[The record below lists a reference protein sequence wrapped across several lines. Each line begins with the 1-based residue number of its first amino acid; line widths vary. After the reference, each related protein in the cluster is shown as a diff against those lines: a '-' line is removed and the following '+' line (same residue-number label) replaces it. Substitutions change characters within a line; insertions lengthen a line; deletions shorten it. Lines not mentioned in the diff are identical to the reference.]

1 MVEEKIR
8 IEADVKDAVK
18 KIGDLETAIKDL
30 TEQNKTQAEQLEK
43 AMKATEKAA
52 KGSTK
57 SIGGVRKAIGKLGKG
72 FKGLGLAMKAA
83 GFGLVMKLVQ
93 AVTDKMQENQAI
105 VDILSAASETFSIV
119 LKKIVDVFKPI
130 ITQVME
136 ATGGFDAL
144 QKVLG
149 GALTISINTVLLVLQ
164 SLMWGV
170 KKAQLEWEDSF
181 LGSEDPVKI
190 AKLQGE
196 LDEIEAKIAKTTE
209 KIANGGKQIADNF
222 VDAIG
227 EVGTLAEGVVDG
239 VSTAIDT
246 IDLKQA
252 MSEGQALANQKK
264 NFERLALQ
272 QQRLVEQYDKQAEE
286 LRQIRDDETISID
299 ERIKA
304 NEELGKVLD
313 EQNKAEQATIEARIK
328 AIEME
333 IALKGEST
341 ELSNE
346 LYELNTELVAVEA
359 KVAGF
364 RSEQL
369 TNQNALIRE
378 QNDLTNASAEQEAIL
393 GVERAR
399 WEAEQETNELKR
411 LGMLRFALEEEKRIE
426 EERLQAK
433 VEMYAL
439 GTQARV
445 DAEAELA
452 QRMQELNQE
461 IASNEN
467 EQAKIKSE
475 NQIKWAELTEQE
487 KMNVISN
494 GFKNLANVL
503 GEESAAGKAA
513 AIAAATIDTY
523 QSATA
528 SYKSLAGV
536 PIIGPALGAAAAAA
550 AVVSG
555 IATVKKITATKT
567 PGGKSASA
575 PSVSA
580 GGGGSSKAST
590 PPAFNIVGSSGSN
603 QLAEAIAG
611 QEKKPVKAYV
621 TSNDVTTA
629 QSLDR
634 NIVEGA
640 SIGG

>member
-18 KIGDLETAIKDL
+18 KIGDLEAAIKDL
-30 TEQNKTQAEQLEK
+30 TEQNKDQAKQLEK
-43 AMKATEKAA
+43 AMKTSGDAA
-52 KGSTK
+52 KENTK
-57 SIGGVRKAIGKLGKG
+57 KIGGVRKAIKKLGQG

-83 GFGLVMKLVQ
+83 GFGLVIKLVD
-93 AVTDKMQENQAI
+93 AVTDKMKENQAI
-105 VDILSAASETFSIV
+105 VDVLSAASETFSIV
-119 LKKIVDVFKPI
+119 LKKVTDIFTPI
-130 ITQVME
+130 LKQVTE
-136 ATGGFDAL
+136 STGGFDAL
-144 QKVLG
+144 GKVVSGVLSLAFNNFVLTLQGLQYAFAAVKLG
-149 GALTISINTVLLVLQ
+149 
-164 SLMWGV
+164 
-170 KKAQLEWEDSF
+170 WEKMF
-181 LGSEDPVKI
+181 GSEEDVI
-190 AKLQGE
+190 AAEVNLMAVSMAAEETTKRISAAASQIGE
-196 LDEIEAKIAKTTE
+196 NFSEA
-209 KIANGGKQIADNF
+209 
-222 VDAIG
+222 VG
-227 EVGTLAEGVVDG
+227 EVGELATAVVEGAVQVAEE
-239 VSTAIDT
+239 V
-246 IDLKQA
+246 DLKSAWAQ
-252 MSEGQALANQKK
+252 GQVLAGQKK
-264 NFERLALQ
+264 NFELMALQ
-272 QQRLVEQYDKQAEE
+272 QQRLVEEYDRAAEE
-286 LRQIRDDETISID
+286 LRQIRDDETLSID

-313 EQNKAEQATIEARIK
+313 DQIKAEKATIDARIK
-328 AIEME
+328 AIQDE
-333 IALKGEST
+333 IKLKGKTT
-341 ELSNE
+341 ELTNE
-346 LYELNTELVAVEA
+346 LYSLNTELAAVDA

-364 RSEQL
+364 KSEQL

-378 QNDLTNASAEQEAIL
+378 QNDLINATKEQEAIL

-399 WEAEQETNELKR
+399 WEAEQEPNELKR
-411 LGMLRFALEEEKRIE
+411 LGMLRFALEQEKRIE

-452 QRMQELNQE
+452 QRMQELDQE
-461 IASNEN
+461 IAANEN

-475 NQIKWAELTEQE
+475 NQIKWAELTEEE

-494 GFKNLANVL
+494 GFKNLSNVL

-555 IATVKKITATKT
+555 MATVKKITATKT
-567 PGGKSASA
+567 PGGKSAPT
-575 PSVSA
+575 PSISA
-580 GGGGSSKAST
+580 GGGGSQASA

-611 QEKKPVKAYV
+611 QEKKPIKAYV

-634 NIVEGA
+634 NIVKGA